1 MGENSQKEYG
11 GSLEF
16 VDLENGVFYCA
27 YDGDLF
33 LVRLMDLRRI
43 ENRLKKLLSLVPSL
57 KSLADVEVVED
68 QELRSEARRES
79 SKCNGNRRGSGR
91 KAEAMMVADS
101 IRGMSVA
108 EIMKK
113 RYPHSKHSTKK
124 YSKGSVYR
132 ALSLKNE
139 ADAERFAKLY
149 EDFPEVFSGISV
161 EEVMEWCKRRAK
173 I

>member
-1 MGENSQKEYG
+1 
-11 GSLEF
+11 
-16 VDLENGVFYCA
+16 
-27 YDGDLF
+27 
-33 LVRLMDLRRI
+33 MDLHRI

-57 KSLADVEVVED
+57 KSLADVKNVED

-79 SKCNGNRRGSGR
+79 LKSNGNRRGSGR

-108 EIMKK
+108 EITEK

-124 YSKGSVYR
+124 YTKRSVYR
-132 ALSLKNE
+132 ALSFKND
-139 ADAERFAKLY
+139 ADAKRVAELY
-149 EDFPEVFSGISV
+149 EDFPEVFSGISL

-173 I
+173 V

>member
-1 MGENSQKEYG
+1 MGENLQKKYG
-11 GSLEF
+11 GSLKFEE
-16 VDLENGVFYCA
+16 LENEVFYCA

-33 LVRLMDLRRI
+33 LVRLMDLRKI

-57 KSLADVEVVED
+57 KSLTDVEMVED
-68 QELRSEARRES
+68 QELRSEARRCS
-79 SKCNGNRRGSGR
+79 LRSNGNRRGSGR

-101 IRGMSVA
+101 IRGISVA

-124 YSKGSVYR
+124 YSRGSVYR
-132 ALSLKNE
+132 ALSLKNKV
-139 ADAERFAKLY
+139 DTERLAKLY
-149 EDFPEVFSGISV
+149 EDFPEVFSGISA